1 MLGLLGIIVAIVGF
15 SAKGQLPAELDEA
28 IKAIG
33 IETNVVDALATPII
47 ALGVVLLFIALLG
60 CATARFKNPC
70 FAIPFGCINFI
81 IGILLLIVTAFALGG
96 EAVQGPLF
104 DVACLPSE
112 DNPALKF
119 DALYRTNIDK
129 VMCSVAC
136 PCRADLSWELG
147 TNDGALRRFGRTIA
161 PTPAELLIYRD

>member
-1 MLGLLGIIVAIVGF
+1 MLGLLGILVAVVGF
-15 SAKGQLPAELDEA
+15 SAKGQLPAELEEA

-33 IETNVVDALATPII
+33 IETNVVDALAVPII
-47 ALGVVLLFIALLG
+47 ALGVVLLFISLLG

-70 FAIPFGCINFI
+70 FAIPFGCINLI
-81 IGILLLIVTAFALGG
+81 IGILLLIVAGIALGG

-104 DVACLPSE
+104 AVACAPSE

-119 DALYRTNIDK
+119 DALYKTNIDK

-136 PCRADLSWELG
+136 PCRPDLSWKLG
-147 TNDGALRRFGRTIA
+147 TDDGALRRFGRTIA
-161 PTPAELLIYRD
+161 PTPAELNIYRE